1 MQILVNGK
9 STDIGCTNNLAQYL
23 EAIGLSHKD
32 SIAVALNKEIV
43 SREFYQQTPL
53 SEGDELEIVKAI
65 GGGT

>member
-9 STDIGCTNNLAQYL
+9 STDIGSTNNLAQYL

-43 SREFYQQTPL
+43 SRELYQQTPL